1 MPCLYS
7 CTLITQNLQNHNHQK
22 WIKDNRY
29 FPLKLKV
36 IQNPPWIPFISNAG
50 VSKCRSLTLH
60 LNPCLYWG
68 IDNRSKVYHSQF
80 QSYRQLLLYKRQRYN
95 IWDLKLFSFSMDFC
109 VFLVLHYK
117 SEIIHVHICLRYFQN
132 AIVISF
138 KNYTY
143 QNCFLASK

>member
-22 WIKDNRY
+22 GIKDNRY

-36 IQNPPWIPFISNAG
+36 IQNPPGSHL
-50 VSKCRSLTLH
+50 SLTLE
-60 LNPCLYWG
+60 CLSAGPWRCIYWG